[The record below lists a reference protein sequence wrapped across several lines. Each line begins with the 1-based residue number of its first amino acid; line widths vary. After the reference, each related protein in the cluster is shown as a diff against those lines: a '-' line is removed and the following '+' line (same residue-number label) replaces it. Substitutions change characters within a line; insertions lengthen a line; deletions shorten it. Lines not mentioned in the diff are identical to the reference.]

1 MKELSMHYS
10 FRNTLCGLA
19 VVVAAGL
26 LADQAAAQT
35 VTLMENDDTVALA
48 PMDESSAPEEI
59 SLFDEQM
66 GDVSLPGAGLI
77 SPSQP
82 TNSVATD
89 VIPMESDNDASEE
102 SVTTIS
108 IEDETDMMDMGQ
120 IENDKMPMGAPMPT
134 KTVSTVPPTVTPEV
148 TGKLLGAKPTGGFDE
163 TISPS
168 ISNDLFARMS
178 DLEKQTTLLN
188 LELKKERVQNE
199 IAAVKAQR
207 LKAQQEEDARKEEEE
222 RKRIE
227 WENEQE
233 RLMVA
238 EQTKLK
244 EAAAALERLR
254 QEKIVKAYKA
264 TMLDATQKWI
274 KKNAEVYAQMA
285 KKDAETK
292 QILADNK
299 KKLSVLKQK
308 ADDLKSKAENARVAY
323 DKKVANLE
331 SQISILKTRLEAEI
345 ESSKKKLAAA
355 KAEAATGKK
364 NPFATS
370 ISGIDMTTPLAPE
383 KIKLSSEYAIM
394 EITGQGEELA
404 AKLINTDGDV
414 FMVKPG
420 TTLRNGFTIDDIA
433 QTYVSAVKDN
443 EKDYLY
449 FSAGGILDREPV
461 PSDINIKAPVDPNDP
476 NSGNN
481 NQSRGRQINTTQGI
495 PSLGQGMF
503 IR

>member
-1 MKELSMHYS
+1 MHYS

-19 VVVAAGL
+19 VVIAAGL

-35 VTLMENDDTVALA
+35 VTLLEDDETVSLA
-48 PMDESSAPEEI
+48 PQDSGASAPEEI

-66 GDVSLPGAGLI
+66 GDVSLPGGDGLL
-77 SPSQP
+77 SPAEP
-82 TNSVATD
+82 TDSVATD
-89 VIPMESDNDASEE
+89 LIPMEGSEQ
-102 SVTTIS
+102 
-108 IEDETDMMDMGQ
+108 DETDEQTLSIAVEDDTAAPAPKGTSTVDMKV
-120 IENDKMPMGAPMPT
+120 EGAAPV
-134 KTVSTVPPTVTPEV
+134 KTVSGTPPTTAPTVT
-148 TGKLLGAKPTGGFDE
+148 GALLGPKTTGGFDE
-163 TISPS
+163 NISPS
-168 ISNDLFARMS
+168 ISNDLFAKMS

-207 LKAQQEEDARKEEEE
+207 LKAQQEEEARKQEEE

-238 EQTKLK
+238 EQTRLK
-244 EAAAALERLR
+244 EAEGALEALR

-264 TMLDATQKWI
+264 TMLEATQKWI
-274 KKNAEVYAQMA
+274 KTNASVYAQMA
-285 KKDAETK
+285 KKDAEIK
-292 QILADNK
+292 QVLEDNN

-308 ADDLKSKAENARVAY
+308 ADDLKSKAESARIAH

-345 ESSKKKLAAA
+345 ESSKKKIAAA
-355 KAEAATGKK
+355 KAESKSGRK
-364 NPFATS
+364 NPFATA
-370 ISGIDMTTPLAPE
+370 SGIDLTTPLSPE
-383 KIKLSSEYAIM
+383 KVKLSSEYAIM

-414 FMVKPG
+414 FLAKVG
-420 TTLRNGFTIDDIA
+420 TTLRNGFTIDEIT
-433 QTYVSAVKDN
+433 QTYLSAVKDN
-443 EKDYLY
+443 ARDMLY
-449 FSAGGILDREPV
+449 FSAGGILDQEPI
-461 PSDINIKAPVDPNDP
+461 PSDITIKEPYDPKNP
-476 NSGNN
+476 NKGGNN
-481 NQSRGRQINTTQGI
+481 EGSRGRQINATQGI